1 MMYIPGDYVRLE
13 SSNELKVIVRVVPIE
28 NKVFYVCNDNI
39 WYDEESLY
47 PYKMKIDIKES
58 LGEDLTLSDFGKEDV
73 VLSSLVD
80 YLTYK
85 ENSDKLEKFIKDL
98 TEDMEI
104 DMDMW

>member
-1 MMYIPGDYVRLE
+1 MMYNTGDYVRLE
-13 SSNELKVIVRVVPIE
+13 SSN
-28 NKVFYVCNDNI
+28 
-39 WYDEESLY
+39 

-80 YLTYK
+80 YLTD
-85 ENSDKLEKFIKDL
+85 EDNSDKLEKFINDL